1 MNWPDRRICD
11 LFDIEHPIVQAPM
24 AGAATPA
31 MAAAAGNA
39 GALGSLGCAFA
50 SADQIEDDVRA
61 VRSTS
66 NRSLNINFF
75 VHQRAKIDEAKNQR
89 ARERLA
95 PWYERFGVDS
105 EPQPA
110 ETHFPFDAALCDAVL
125 AASPRVASFH
135 FGLPDDGLIKRL
147 KEAGI
152 VVISSA
158 TSAAEA
164 RWLEDKGA
172 DAVIAQGFEAGGH
185 NGWFLARDGADVAG
199 TLALVPRV
207 VDAVSVPVIAAGGIA
222 DGRGIAAAL
231 MLGAAGVQIGTAFL
245 ATPESMIS
253 AAHKR
258 ALLAASGDD
267 TVYSVAFSGR
277 MARTIVN
284 DFARDMARVD
294 DWPEFPLMN
303 AATAPLRAA
312 SAAAGLGDAIALWSR
327 QAAGLV
333 REESTAEV
341 VARLVAETRTA
352 HGAVKH

>member
-1 MNWPDRRICD
+1 
-11 LFDIEHPIVQAPM
+11 M

-31 MAAAAGNA
+31 MAAAVGNA

-50 SADQIEDDVRA
+50 SADQIADDVRA

-66 NRSLNINFF
+66 NRALNLNFF
-75 VHQRAKIDEAKNQR
+75 VHRRPRIDQAKTRR
-89 ARERLA
+89 ARARLA
-95 PWYERFGVDS
+95 PWYERFGVSS

-135 FGLPDDGLIKRL
+135 FGLPDDGLVRAL

-152 VVISSA
+152 VVISTA

-172 DAVIAQGFEAGGH
+172 DAIIAQGYEAGGH

-222 DGRGIAAAL
+222 DGRGVAAAL

-258 ALLAASGDD
+258 AVLAASGDD
-267 TVYSVAFSGR
+267 TMYSLAFSGR
-277 MARTIVN
+277 MARTVVN

-312 SAAAGLGDAIALWSR
+312 SAAAGMGDAIALWSG

-333 REESTAEV
+333 RDESTAEV
-341 VARLVAETRTA
+341 VARLVAEACTA
-352 HGAVKH
+352 LDAVKH